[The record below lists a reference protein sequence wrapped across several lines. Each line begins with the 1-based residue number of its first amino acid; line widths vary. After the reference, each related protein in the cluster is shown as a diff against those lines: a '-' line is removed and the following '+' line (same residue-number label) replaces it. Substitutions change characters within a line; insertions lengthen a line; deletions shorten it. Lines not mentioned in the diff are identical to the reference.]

1 MKIRLAVAASALAIS
16 LATAGASSASTYLLN
31 VDNCSGLNGCGSAS
45 YGTVNVSGEGSG
57 TLTVDI
63 ELNSNV
69 IFQEAGNKNGHIDV
83 WFNTSTSSV
92 DVEGLVSP
100 FFPNGT
106 QTAGT
111 NSPNGASFGTFDYVV
126 SRLGDGNPDSAAD
139 GLHSL
144 SFTVAATPGFTFDPS
159 TVGANNI
166 YFVVDVAGF
175 SADGQTL
182 VNTGKVGAT
191 LVPGGIPEPATWAM
205 MLMGFGGLGAVLRTQ
220 RRRQALAA

>member
-16 LATAGASSASTYLLN
+16 LATAGASNASTYLLN
-31 VDNCSGLNGCGSAS
+31 VDNCSGAYGCGSAS

-69 IFQEAGNKNGHIDV
+69 IFQEAGYPNGHVDV

-100 FFPNGT
+100 FLTNGT
-106 QTAGT
+106 QAAGSY
-111 NSPNGASFGTFDYVV
+111 NPNGASFGTFAYVV
-126 SRLGDGNPDSAAD
+126 SRLGAGNPSSAAG

-144 SFTVAATPGFTFDPS
+144 SFTVAATPGFT
-159 TVGANNI
+159 
-166 YFVVDVAGF
+166 
-175 SADGQTL
+175 
-182 VNTGKVGAT
+182 
-191 LVPGGIPEPATWAM
+191 
-205 MLMGFGGLGAVLRTQ
+205 
-220 RRRQALAA
+220 

>member
-1 MKIRLAVAASALAIS
+1 MNIRFAAAASALAIS
-16 LATAGASSASTYLLN
+16 LAAANAAGAATYLLN
-31 VDNCSGLNGCGSAS
+31 VDNCSGGCGSTS

-69 IFQEAGNKNGHIDV
+69 IFQEAGNPNGHVDV

-100 FFPNGT
+100 FLTNGV
-106 QTAGT
+106 QAAGSH
-111 NSPNGASFGTFDYVV
+111 SPNGASFGTFDYVV
-126 SRLGDGNPDSAAD
+126 SRLGDGNPSTAAG

-144 SFTVAATPGFTFDPS
+144 TFTVAATPGFTFDPS

-166 YFVVDVAGF
+166 YFVVDIAGF
-175 SADGQTL
+175 SANGQTL

-220 RRRQALAA
+220 RRRQALSVA